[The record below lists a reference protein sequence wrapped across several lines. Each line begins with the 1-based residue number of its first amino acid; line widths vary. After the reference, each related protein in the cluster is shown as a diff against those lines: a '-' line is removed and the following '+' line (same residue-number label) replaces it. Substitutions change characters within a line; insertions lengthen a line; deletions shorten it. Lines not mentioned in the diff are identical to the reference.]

1 MIGIN
6 FLPNYCDELV
16 TYIST
21 KFTSKIQYFSFWH
34 FLGDSVVLWKKG
46 ERVLTAG
53 PIHVR
58 KDFRLNLVEA
68 NSLKIENVHVSDT
81 GNNCLI
87 YLVYVKRFLI
97 C

>member
-1 MIGIN
+1 MLI
-6 FLPNYCDELV
+6 FLRQTQFAPKTWQFVSLSLF
-16 TYIST
+16 I
-21 KFTSKIQYFSFWH
+21 
-34 FLGDSVVLWKKG
+34 GDSVVLWKKG

-81 GNNCLI
+81 GNNWFI
-87 YLVYVKRFLI
+87 YLTYSKYDIVL
-97 C
+97 

>member
-1 MIGIN
+1 M
-6 FLPNYCDELV
+6 
-16 TYIST
+16 
-21 KFTSKIQYFSFWH
+21 
-34 FLGDSVVLWKKG
+34 LWKKG

-81 GNNCLI
+81 GKI
-87 YLVYVKRFLI
+87 I
-97 C
+97 D

>member
-1 MIGIN
+1 M
-6 FLPNYCDELV
+6 
-16 TYIST
+16 
-21 KFTSKIQYFSFWH
+21 
-34 FLGDSVVLWKKG
+34 LWKKG

-81 GNNCLI
+81 GKTIGWQI
-87 YLVYVKRFLI
+87 YFIWINYQ

>member
-1 MIGIN
+1 M
-6 FLPNYCDELV
+6 
-16 TYIST
+16 
-21 KFTSKIQYFSFWH
+21 
-34 FLGDSVVLWKKG
+34 LWKKG

-87 YLVYVKRFLI
+87 YLVYIMITYDYMLEFILSFTFFL
-97 C
+97 

>member
-1 MIGIN
+1 M
-6 FLPNYCDELV
+6 
-16 TYIST
+16 
-21 KFTSKIQYFSFWH
+21 
-34 FLGDSVVLWKKG
+34 LWKKG

-81 GNNCLI
+81 GINWLI
-87 YLVYVKRFLI
+87 DSVCNIRLFVKVYIKFFKFLI
-97 C
+97 TFIP

>member
-1 MIGIN
+1 M
-6 FLPNYCDELV
+6 
-16 TYIST
+16 
-21 KFTSKIQYFSFWH
+21 
-34 FLGDSVVLWKKG
+34 LWKKG

-81 GNNCLI
+81 GNNWLI
-87 YLVYVKRFLI
+87 NSIFIKRLLMLYAGIYTKFYI
-97 C
+97 F